1 MSRPDAKSPAT
12 RTFWATWQAVVA
24 VPGVLLIGWKFVA
37 REESQPTGGQ
47 ALGVWSAIFIVA
59 TVAGLLRARRTR

>member
-1 MSRPDAKSPAT
+1 M
-12 RTFWATWQAVVA
+12 A
-24 VPGVLLIGWKFVA
+24 VPGVLLIGWMFVA
-37 REESQPTGGQ
+37 PEESQPTGGQ